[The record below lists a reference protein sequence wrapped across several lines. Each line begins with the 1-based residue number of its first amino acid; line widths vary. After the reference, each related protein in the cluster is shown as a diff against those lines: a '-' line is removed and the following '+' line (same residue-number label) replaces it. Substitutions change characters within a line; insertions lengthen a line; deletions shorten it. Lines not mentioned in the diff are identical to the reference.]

1 MNRSAAWSEAPPR
14 GDDVTFLGARD
25 TIMGMRELLSVAPIV
40 AFLGGCGTS
49 LSEPVPVALDA
60 SLPRS
65 QATPT
70 VPPEGG
76 LIFNGA
82 LDAAPPPGCSGGLDC
97 YVNVHCADGG
107 ATSLSGTVYDPAGV
121 TPLYNAIVYIPNSAQ
136 PVLPTVVT
144 GTTSCAESC
153 SEFAGV
159 GDYVTAT
166 TTNNE
171 GRFTLFGVPSGS
183 GVPLVVELGRWRRL
197 VRVDTTDCANAVVP
211 ASLSRLPRNQSEGD
225 IPQMAIVT
233 GACDELACMMSDI
246 GLDPSEFTGPAG
258 GGRLHV
264 YRGAGPG
271 PDLDGGGAGPAGDCS
286 GDACPL
292 WASRN
297 SLEAYDVVLL
307 GCECG
312 EHNETKPAAA
322 IQAFHDWLG
331 EGGRVLATHYQDTW
345 FKSGPRDFQ
354 GIAAWLPS
362 ESDGPTPGPF
372 HVQSTPSAPAE
383 LLFSQWLAHVGALGP
398 DGGISLP
405 ASDVSSSVTGVND
418 GGVSLIYDQTTTY
431 PKVLSFLTPI
441 AGVVDADA
449 DAPEEAPRSRYCG
462 RAMFTDVHA
471 GGGGMPSTSP
481 VPASCGSA
489 ASSSELQT
497 LEYLFFRLQA
507 PCQMGNTTCECP
519 PPPPTPTPPPI

>member
-1 MNRSAAWSEAPPR
+1 
-14 GDDVTFLGARD
+14 
-25 TIMGMRELLSVAPIV
+25 MGVRALLSVVPLV
-40 AFLGGCGTS
+40 AALGGCGTS
-49 LSEPVPVALDA
+49 LSEPAPPPDA

-70 VPPEGG
+70 VTAEGG
-76 LIFNGA
+76 LVFNDA
-82 LDAAPPPGCSGGLDC
+82 LDAAPPPGCSTGLTC
-97 YVNVHCADGG
+97 YVNNHCADGG
-107 ATSLSGTVYDPAGV
+107 TTTLSGTVYDPAGV
-121 TPLYNAIVYIPNSAQ
+121 RPLYDAVVYIPNSAQ
-136 PVLPTVVT
+136 PVLLTLPT

-153 SEFAGV
+153 NPLSSGV
-159 GDYVTAT
+159 VDYVAAT
-166 TTNNE
+166 ETNLE
-171 GRFTLFGVPSGS
+171 GQFTLRDVPTGT
-183 GVPLVVELGRWRRL
+183 GIPLVVQLGKWRRL

-292 WASRN
+292 WASTT
-297 SLEAYDVVLL
+297 SLEAYDLVLL

-312 EHNETKPAAA
+312 EHNETKPPAA

-345 FKSGPRDFQ
+345 FKSGPPDFQ

-362 ESDGPTPGPF
+362 EGNGPTPGPF
-372 HVQSTPSAPAE
+372 QVQSTSTSSGASIAVAAQAFDE
-383 LLFSQWLAHVGALGP
+383 WLRDLGALDP
-398 DGGISLP
+398 DGGIPLP

-418 GGVSLIYDQTTTY
+418 GGIGWIEDPTTTY
-431 PKVLSFLTPI
+431 PKVLSFITPI
-441 AGVVDADA
+441 GGVVDADA
-449 DAPEEAPRSRYCG
+449 ADPQESRQYCG

-471 GGGGMPSTSP
+471 GGGGVPSASP
-481 VPASCGSA
+481 VPAGCGSA
-489 ASSSELQT
+489 ASSSELQA
-497 LEYLFFRLQA
+497 LEYLFFNLQQ
-507 PCQMGNTTCECP
+507 PCQLLY
-519 PPPPTPTPPPI
+519 TPPPCPCQPPVN